1 MERFVIDG
9 KRTLSGEVNIHGA
22 KNAALPVLC
31 ACILCDEKVVLH
43 NCPRLS
49 DVDNTIEILRFLG
62 CGVERFEDTVR
73 ITPSGNLKS
82 SIPKNLMN
90 KMRSSIIFLGPLLAK
105 LGNAQVC
112 LPGGCELGPR
122 PIDIHL
128 NSLKKLNI
136 NVDEHCGEIN
146 CKSDRIKGTSVN
158 LPFPSV
164 GATENIIL
172 ATVVGNSVTLIHNAA
187 REPEII
193 ELQNFLNKCGADIS
207 GAGGNCI
214 KVNGVSSL
222 KGCEYSILPDRIEAS
237 TYMSFAAVTG
247 SRITLNNICN
257 EHIEPVVFAFRE
269 AGCEME
275 FGENKLTLTAPKKLN
290 RINHIKTLVYPGFPT
305 DSGMPII
312 AMSTLSK
319 GTTVFEETIF
329 QNRYNATAQLNK
341 MGADIKVYDRIAI
354 IEGVEELYGTSVS
367 ATDLRGGAALV
378 CAGLAAKGKTI
389 VTRLDYIDRGYEKL
403 EYNLSLLG
411 ADIKREYD
419 NERKQK
425 KKEIDKCSEK

>member
-1 MERFVIDG
+1 MERLVING
-9 KRTLSGEVNIHGA
+9 KRILNGEVKIHGA
-22 KNAALPVLC
+22 KNASLPVLC
-31 ACILCDEKVVLH
+31 ACVLCNEKVVLH
-43 NCPRLS
+43 NCPNLS
-49 DVDNTIEILRFLG
+49 DVDNTIEILRYLG
-62 CGVERFEDTVR
+62 CDAYRNGDIVE
-73 ITPSGNLKS
+73 IIPSADLKTD
-82 SIPKNLMN
+82 IPRDLMN
-90 KMRSSIIFLGPLLAK
+90 KMRSSIIFLGPLIART
-105 LGNAQVC
+105 GNARVC

-128 NSLKKLNI
+128 NALKKLNI
-136 NVDEHCGEIN
+136 TVDKKCDEIL
-146 CKSDRIKGTSVN
+146 CKTNGIKGNSVN

-172 ATVVGNSVTLIHNAA
+172 ASVLGNSVTLIHNAA

-214 KVNGVSSL
+214 KVKGVSSL

-247 SRITLNNICN
+247 SKLTLKNICN

-269 AGCEME
+269 AGCDLL
-275 FGENKLTLTAPKKLN
+275 FGENSLTVISPKKLN

-312 AMSTLSK
+312 AMSTLAK

-329 QNRYNATAQLNK
+329 QNRYNSTEELNK
-341 MGADIKVYDRIAI
+341 MGANIKIYDRLAI
-354 IEGVEELYGTSVS
+354 VEGVEALYGTCVK

-378 CAGLAAKGKTI
+378 CAGLAANGKTTI
-389 VTRLDYIDRGYEKL
+389 THLDHIDRGYENL

-411 ADIKREYD
+411 ADIKRES
-419 NERKQK
+419 N
-425 KKEIDKCSEK
+425 